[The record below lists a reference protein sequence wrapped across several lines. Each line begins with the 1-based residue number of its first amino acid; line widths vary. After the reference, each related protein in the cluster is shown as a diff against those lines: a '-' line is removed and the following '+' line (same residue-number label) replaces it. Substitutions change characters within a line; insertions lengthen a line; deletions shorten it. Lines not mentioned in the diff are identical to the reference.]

1 MTNNKNKHVK
11 IKALAVLCLISSM
24 AWGQTLQLEKKSLN
38 ERFTRGDFSVE
49 DYAKFAKD
57 WRDMIAS
64 FGGYPELPY
73 DSVSGHIKFEMVEQT
88 GQPKHVNYQRI
99 MEWAAINFGS
109 LNSVLH
115 YENYESGK
123 IILKGS
129 FDVTHKNIY
138 GIMWGKPLE
147 ALKTTR
153 SKQTYIFSIKDNV
166 IKAEIVDVRY
176 EFFVYGYSAASQYIP
191 DRTYEIS
198 IHNVYPIT
206 NFDSM
211 EWKEK
216 LDLLYQTNLK
226 IKGLIGDLVLY
237 IKDYNDDMNF

>member
-1 MTNNKNKHVK
+1 MNLLKFKTLV
-11 IKALAVLCLISSM
+11 AFCLFSTLAM
-24 AWGQTLQLEKKSLN
+24 GQTLQLEKKSLN
-38 ERFTRGDFSVE
+38 ERFLRGDFTVA

-57 WRDMIAS
+57 WRDMLAS

-88 GQPKHVNYQRI
+88 GQPKQVNYQRI

-109 LNSVLH
+109 LSTVLYH
-115 YENYESGK
+115 ENFESGK

-129 FDVTHKNIY
+129 FDVTHKNVY
-138 GIMWGKPLE
+138 GVMWGRPLE

-166 IKAEIVDVRY
+166 IKAEVVDVRY
-176 EFFVYGYSAASQYIP
+176 EFFVYGYSVASQYIP

-206 NFDSM
+206 NFESM

-226 IKGLIGDLVLY
+226 INELISDLVRY
-237 IKDYNDDMNF
+237 IKDYDNDLNF